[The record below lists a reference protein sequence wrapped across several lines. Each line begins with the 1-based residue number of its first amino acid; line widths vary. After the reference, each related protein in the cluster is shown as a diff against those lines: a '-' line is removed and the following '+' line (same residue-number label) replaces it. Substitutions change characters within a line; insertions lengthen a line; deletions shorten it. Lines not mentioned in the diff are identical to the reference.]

1 MRGNLP
7 VRRRGPV
14 ALVTKRTSYGLTT
27 RERIPVTFRAGRATI
42 RRMENLI
49 EHDDGHAVVVA
60 LTTEHLRAIEA
71 ALDLARAVE
80 GGQIAVSDPD
90 ELGQASV
97 AAEGLSQIARL
108 TTSGA

>member
-1 MRGNLP
+1 M
-7 VRRRGPV
+7 
-14 ALVTKRTSYGLTT
+14 
-27 RERIPVTFRAGRATI
+27 
-42 RRMENLI
+42 RRMETRTQSTD
-49 EHDDGHAVVVA
+49 EHAVVVA

-80 GGQIAVSDPD
+80 HGEIAVSDPD

-108 TTSGA
+108 TTASA